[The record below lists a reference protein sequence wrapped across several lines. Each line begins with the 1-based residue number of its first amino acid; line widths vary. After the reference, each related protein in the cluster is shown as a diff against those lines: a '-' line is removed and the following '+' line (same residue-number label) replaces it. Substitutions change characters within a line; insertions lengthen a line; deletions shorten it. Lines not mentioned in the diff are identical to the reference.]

1 MRVGP
6 WVSLCNVGNKL
17 ENKTY
22 AVERQNRNRE
32 TSSSSRSGSHV
43 PVVEEKQYSLAWGG
57 KVVFPSDDK
66 AKNLTVTAGRVPLR
80 LDGTSANNTSRLR
93 SGCDA
98 VTLSKNLVR
107 ARLPVDGSS

>member
-1 MRVGP
+1 
-6 WVSLCNVGNKL
+6 VGNKL

-22 AVERQNRNRE
+22 AVERQNRDRE
-32 TSSSSRSGSHV
+32 TLSSSRSGSHV

-57 KVVFPSDDK
+57 KVVFPSDVK

-80 LDGTSANNTSRLR
+80 LDGISANNTSRPR

-98 VTLSKNLVR
+98 MTMSKNLVR
-107 ARLPVDGSS
+107 ARLPVDGLL